1 MEEVVGVVALQQ
13 DDHGFRWCLFKA
25 VTSRATG
32 LVWFLQ
38 SFSPPPCVG
47 EGGVNCPLS
56 PKDKVGYTKND

>member
-13 DDHGFRWCLFKA
+13 DDHGFKWCLFKA

-38 SFSPPPCVG
+38 SSYEVVLGRG
-47 EGGVNCPLS
+47 E
-56 PKDKVGYTKND
+56 